1 MEQAQSAL
9 LSPGF
14 HQTAKYLLVFFIGIL
29 LSGTLQ
35 LGIST
40 VSSWWLLSEVD
51 ISYVYGSSAALNETG
66 MASPIGCTVFGKLE
80 CDCDSR
86 SDISIF

>member
-1 MEQAQSAL
+1 MEQARPAL
-9 LSPGF
+9 LSTGF
-14 HQTAKYLLVFFIGIL
+14 HQTAKYLLVLFIGIL
-29 LSGTLQ
+29 LLGTLQ

-51 ISYVYGSSAALNETG
+51 ISYVYGSSAALNETS
-66 MASPIGCTVFGKLE
+66 MASAISCTVFE

-86 SDISIF
+86 SDISIS